1 MHMMPDF
8 SKHTDQ
14 ELFSQLKLGSEHA
27 FTEIFNRYRS
37 PLFQFIYKKT
47 GDDEIAR
54 DIVQDVFVKIWD
66 RRREI
71 SLTGSLSSYLY
82 RAVFNRSLD
91 VLKHHAV
98 REEYI
103 VSFQQMLQSVQADAD
118 HRIREH
124 DMERVIELELA
135 ALPVRMREV
144 IQLRRKEYLSNR
156 EIAER
161 MDISEQTVETHM
173 KRALRVLRVRLM
185 VFMILMCTVL

>member
-1 MHMMPDF
+1 MMPDF

-71 SLTGSLSSYLY
+71 SLTGSLSGYLY

-173 KRALRVLRVRLM
+173 KRALRVLRVRWLSYK
-185 VFMILMCTVL
+185 V

>member
-1 MHMMPDF
+1 MPDF

-14 ELFSQLKLGSEHA
+14 ELVVHLQSGNERA
-27 FTEIFNRYRS
+27 FTEIFNRYRG

-47 GDDEIAR
+47 GDEEIAR
-54 DIVQDVFVKIWD
+54 DIVQDVFIRIWD
-66 RRREI
+66 KRREI
-71 SLTGSLSSYLY
+71 NLTGSLSSYLY

-91 VLKHHAV
+91 LLKHYAV

-103 VSFQQMLQSVQADAD
+103 VSFQQMLQAVQGGTD

-135 ALPVRMREV
+135 ALPARMREV

-161 MDISEQTVETHM
+161 LDLSEQTVETHM
-173 KRALRVLRVRLM
+173 KRALRVLKTRLM
-185 VFMILMCTVL
+185 PVLIFLYTGF

>member
-1 MHMMPDF
+1 MMPDF

>member
-1 MHMMPDF
+1 MPDF

-14 ELFSQLKLGSEHA
+14 ELVAHLQSGNEHA

-47 GDDEIAR
+47 GDEEIAR

-66 RRREI
+66 GRRKI
-71 SLTGSLSSYLY
+71 NLTGSLSSYLY

-103 VSFQQMLQSVQADAD
+103 ASFQQMIQAVQADAD
-118 HRIREH
+118 HRIRER

-135 ALPVRMREV
+135 ALPARMREV

-161 MDISEQTVETHM
+161 LELSEQTVETHM

-185 VFMILMCTVL
+185 LLIIIICVVSW

>member
-71 SLTGSLSSYLY
+71 SLTGSLSGYLY